1 MTGQVN
7 ISYLFFFLKSKIFV
21 TLLRMMIKLPTQKLN
36 VNLHLSL
43 KKGRYV
49 VPQQLFVEVKVII
62 ITHLG
67 RYKKIKLSTICH
79 YMYFEVKVDWV

>member
-1 MTGQVN
+1 
-7 ISYLFFFLKSKIFV
+7 
-21 TLLRMMIKLPTQKLN
+21 MIQLPTQKLN

-43 KKGRYV
+43 KWGGMSC

-79 YMYFEVKVDWV
+79 YTYFEVKVDWV